1 MVGRWGGALLR
12 RDRAT
17 GRTRGWAAGGLFSPL
32 ERFYAPFRHFM
43 PLVGPDRE
51 KRRCGPLRA
60 SNGGARAVAGPSL
73 WGWVEDLFHH
83 ALAVLHD
90 PACREANA
98 GS

>member
-1 MVGRWGGALLR
+1 MGRGRPVFAPGAVLR
-12 RDRAT
+12 P
-17 GRTRGWAAGGLFSPL
+17 FSA
-32 ERFYAPFRHFM
+32 FHA

>member
-43 PLVGPDRE
+43 PLDWARPR
-51 KRRCGPLRA
+51 KTPLRA
-60 SNGGARAVAGPSL
+60 PESL
-73 WGWVEDLFHH
+73 
-83 ALAVLHD
+83 
-90 PACREANA
+90 
-98 GS
+98 